1 MLAPPDVIEVN
12 FCNFS
17 MLDDNCSQMA
27 HLEPDGWLRYW
38 QRPFPQWDRQAL
50 FEELVQQ
57 LDWAEREIVMFG
69 RRVKQP
75 RLVAF
80 HGEPGV
86 EYAYSGQTLKAQAW
100 GRALAELRSDIEQL
114 CQARFN
120 SVLCNLYRDGQ
131 DSMGWHADDEA
142 SLGPRPLIASVSLG
156 GARRFAFKSRQT
168 GERRDIELT
177 DGSLLLMG
185 GDLQRHWLHQLP
197 KTRRPVGPRINLTF
211 RQVIAE
217 NQGALS
223 SSDSS
228 NGRA

>member
-1 MLAPPDVIEVN
+1 MLAPPDVIRVN

-27 HLEPDGWLRYW
+27 RLEPDGWLRLW
-38 QRPFPQWDRQAL
+38 QRPFPGLDHLAL
-50 FEELVQQ
+50 FDQLYRQ
-57 LDWAEREIVMFG
+57 LDWAEREILMFG
-69 RRVKQP
+69 RRIKQP

-86 EYAYSGQTLKAQAW
+86 EYAYSGQTLTAQPW
-100 GRALAELRSDIEQL
+100 GRALSALRADIERL

-142 SLGPRPLIASVSLG
+142 SLGARPLIASFSLG
-156 GARRFAFKSRQT
+156 GTRRFAFKSRQS
-168 GERRDIELT
+168 GERRNIDLT

-197 KTRRPVGPRINLTF
+197 KTSRPVQPRINLTF
-211 RQVIAE
+211 RWV
-217 NQGALS
+217 NP
-223 SSDSS
+223 
-228 NGRA
+228 